1 MKGTVVTFLVVFAAM
16 SFMHGVALGQ
26 DTKTAE
32 QLAQENLE
40 AFREWRQGIP
50 DYEKRLYDRVK
61 SINKRM
67 VTIQSVTII
76 GMALILIIN
85 LGTLFLIVKWRG
97 GYPRSITTPEEKLQK
112 DRMRL
117 AGIMETER
125 KFRRSIAERADR
137 IRLKNL
143 SRRQIELK
151 NAVME
156 LESFVASTDGSNEEL
171 DKLMKSIKDWVQEI
185 QKEVDE
191 TVAKTQAID

>member
-40 AFREWRQGIP
+40 AFREWREGIP

-61 SINKRM
+61 SINKRT
-67 VTIQSVTII
+67 VTIQSIAII
-76 GMALILIIN
+76 GTAVILVIN
-85 LGTLFLIVKWRG
+85 LCTLFLIVIRG
-97 GYPRSITTPEEKLQK
+97 RVYTRSISTPEEKRQK
-112 DRMRL
+112 GGVTL
-117 AGIMETER
+117 AGIVEDER
-125 KFRRSIAERADR
+125 RFRRSIAERADR
-137 IRLKNL
+137 VRLKSL
-143 SRRQIELK
+143 SRRQIELR
-151 NAVME
+151 NAVAE
-156 LESFVASTDGSNEEL
+156 LESFVASTDGSNEQL
-171 DKLMKSIKDWVQEI
+171 DELMKSIKDWVHEI